1 MVNETV
7 VDVLAAKLK
16 KLIPTQSNFA
26 FAFLLLPKARREGLK
41 AAYGFCRAVDD
52 AVDEVKD
59 RDEGLR
65 ILAEWREQL
74 RLAYHGEATTTEG
87 KELATAVRRF
97 AIQEKDLADILVGV
111 EMDLVQTRYETFAD
125 LYKYCYHVASAVG
138 MVALSIFG
146 HTGTR
151 ERVYGEK
158 LGIALQLTNILR
170 DVKED
175 AGRGRIYLPREDMQ
189 RFGVREE
196 DVLSGKYTD
205 AFFDL
210 MAFEAGRAH
219 RFYEEARAELPAD
232 KRKKLAS
239 AETMGDIYFELL
251 RGIEARGFRVFEER
265 VAVKTADKIKIA
277 IRNFLRQAVP
287 AL

>member
-1 MVNETV
+1 MI
-7 VDVLAAKLK
+7 VDRLK

-52 AVDEVKD
+52 AVDEVTD

-65 ILAEWREQL
+65 ILSVWREQL
-74 RLAYHGEATTTEG
+74 RLAYEGEATTEEG
-87 KELATAVRRF
+87 RDLAVAVRRF
-97 AIQEKDLADILVGV
+97 DIAQKDLADILVGV
-111 EMDLVQTRYETFAD
+111 EMDLVQTRYETFAE

-146 HTGTR
+146 HTGAKQ
-151 ERVYGEK
+151 RVYGEK

-170 DVKED
+170 DVRED
-175 AGRGRIYLPREDMQ
+175 AGRGRIYLPREDL
-189 RFGVREE
+189 RKFGVREE
-196 DVLSGKYTD
+196 DILNGVYTD

-219 RFYEEARAELPAD
+219 RFYEEARAELTSSQ
-232 KRKKLAS
+232 RRRLAS

-251 RGIEARGFRVFEER
+251 RGIEAKGFRVFEER
-265 VAVKTADKIKIA
+265 IAVKTADKIRIA
-277 IRNFLRQAVP
+277 LKNFLRQAVP